1 MSAKVQ
7 YVSLLPHEFRTRMAA
22 CPIGYLPM
30 GTLEWHGEHGALG
43 TDALIS
49 SGLFTRVAEQFGG
62 IVFPPLFLGPDR
74 IRQEP
79 DGTFLQGMDYADTT
93 MPPRQLDGNC
103 YWLPTGL
110 FQLMLENIVV
120 QARRAGFK
128 ALVADGHGPSRL
140 VWDAWAPIWQAQ
152 HDIRLISVLRDVA
165 PGWQSQVDHAAQ
177 NETSI
182 MQALHP
188 ELVDLN
194 QLPVDR
200 QIYPQGVGGVDPR
213 DASAEYGEAC
223 LVTSADLLIA
233 TLASL
238 GLRR

>member
-1 MSAKVQ
+1 MSANVH
-7 YVSLLPHEFRTRMAA
+7 YASLLPHEFRTRMAI

-49 SGLFTRVAEQFGG
+49 SGLFTRVAQQFGG

-74 IRQEP
+74 IRRET
-79 DGTFLQGMDYADTT
+79 DGTVLQGMDYADTT
-93 MPPRQLDGNC
+93 TPPRQLDGNC

-110 FQLMLENIVV
+110 FQLILENIVV
-120 QARRAGFK
+120 QAQRAGFK

-140 VWDAWAPIWQAQ
+140 VWDAWSTTWQTQ
-152 HDIRLISVLRDVA
+152 HGIRLISVLRDVA
-165 PGWQSQVDHAAQ
+165 PGWQSQVDHAAY

-188 ELVDLN
+188 ELVDLT
-194 QLPVDR
+194 QLPADR
-200 QIYPQGVGGVDPR
+200 QIHPQGVSGRDPR
-213 DASAEYGEAC
+213 DATPAYGDDCLNASAE
-223 LVTSADLLIA
+223 LLIA
-233 TLASL
+233 TLATL
-238 GLRR
+238 DLH

>member
-1 MSAKVQ
+1 
-7 YVSLLPHEFRTRMAA
+7 MAE

-49 SGLFTRVAEQFGG
+49 SGVFTRVAQQFGG

-74 IRQEP
+74 IRREP
-79 DGTFLQGMDYADTT
+79 DGTLLQGMDYADTT
-93 MPPRQLDGNC
+93 TPPRQLDGNC

-110 FQLMLENIVV
+110 FQLILENIVV

-140 VWDAWAPIWQAQ
+140 VWDTWAPTWQTQ
-152 HDIRLISVLRDVA
+152 YDIRLISVLRDVA
-165 PGWQSQVDHAAQ
+165 PGWQSQIDHAAL

-188 ELVDLN
+188 ELVDLS
-194 QLPVDR
+194 QLPADR
-200 QIYPQGVGGVDPR
+200 QIFPQGVSGRDPR
-213 DASAEYGEAC
+213 DATPAYGDTC
-223 LVTSADLLIA
+223 LHASVELLIA
-233 TLASL
+233 TLSAL
-238 GLRR
+238 DL

>member
-1 MSAKVQ
+1 MSANVH
-7 YVSLLPHEFRTRMAA
+7 YASLLPHEFRTRMAI

-49 SGLFTRVAEQFGG
+49 SGLFTRVAQQFGG

-74 IRQEP
+74 IRRET
-79 DGTFLQGMDYADTT
+79 DGTVLQGMDYADTT
-93 MPPRQLDGNC
+93 TPPRQLDGNC

-110 FQLMLENIVV
+110 FQLILENIVV
-120 QARRAGFK
+120 QAQRAGFK

-140 VWDAWAPIWQAQ
+140 VWDAWSTTWQTQ
-152 HDIRLISVLRDVA
+152 HGIRLISVLRDVA
-165 PGWQSQVDHAAQ
+165 PGWQSQVDHAAY

-188 ELVDLN
+188 ELVDLT
-194 QLPVDR
+194 QLPADR
-200 QIYPQGVGGVDPR
+200 QIHPQGVSGRDPR
-213 DASAEYGEAC
+213 DATPAYGDDCLNASAE
-223 LVTSADLLIA
+223 LLIA
-233 TLASL
+233 TLATL
-238 GLRR
+238 DLHE

>member
-1 MSAKVQ
+1 
-7 YVSLLPHEFRTRMAA
+7 MAE

-49 SGLFTRVAEQFGG
+49 SGVFTRVAQQFGG

-74 IRQEP
+74 IRREP
-79 DGTFLQGMDYADTT
+79 DGTLLQGMDYADTT
-93 MPPRQLDGNC
+93 TPPRQLDGNC

-110 FQLMLENIVV
+110 FQLILENIVV

-140 VWDAWAPIWQAQ
+140 VWDTWAPTWQTQ
-152 HDIRLISVLRDVA
+152 YDIRLISVLRDVA
-165 PGWQSQVDHAAQ
+165 PGWQSQIDHAAL

-188 ELVDLN
+188 ELVDLS
-194 QLPVDR
+194 QLPTDR
-200 QIYPQGVGGVDPR
+200 QIFPQGVGGRDPR
-213 DASAEYGEAC
+213 DATPEYGDDC
-223 LVTSADLLIA
+223 LNASVELLIA
-233 TLASL
+233 TLTAL
-238 GLRR
+238 DL

>member
-1 MSAKVQ
+1 
-7 YVSLLPHEFRTRMAA
+7 MAI

-49 SGLFTRVAEQFGG
+49 SGLFTRVAQQFGG

-74 IRQEP
+74 IRRET
-79 DGTFLQGMDYADTT
+79 DGTVLQGMDYADTT
-93 MPPRQLDGNC
+93 TPPRQLDGNC

-110 FQLMLENIVV
+110 FQLILENIVV
-120 QARRAGFK
+120 QAQRAGFK

-140 VWDAWAPIWQAQ
+140 VWDAWSTTWQTQ
-152 HDIRLISVLRDVA
+152 HGIRLISVLRDVA
-165 PGWQSQVDHAAQ
+165 PGWQSQVDHAAY

-188 ELVDLN
+188 ELVDLT
-194 QLPVDR
+194 QLPADR
-200 QIYPQGVGGVDPR
+200 QIHPQGVSGRDPR
-213 DASAEYGEAC
+213 DATPAYGDDCLNASAE
-223 LVTSADLLIA
+223 LLIA
-233 TLASL
+233 TLATL
-238 GLRR
+238 DLHE

>member
-1 MSAKVQ
+1 MSDKVQ
-7 YVSLLPHEFRTRMAA
+7 YASLLPHEFRTRMAA

-49 SGLFTRVAEQFGG
+49 TGLFTRVAQQFGG

-74 IRQEP
+74 IRREP
-79 DGTFLQGMDYADTT
+79 DGMLLQGMDYADTT
-93 MPPRQLDGNC
+93 TPPRQLDGNC

-110 FQLMLENIVV
+110 FQLILENIIV

-140 VWDAWAPIWQAQ
+140 VWDAWASTWQAQ

-188 ELVDLN
+188 EFVDLS
-194 QLPVDR
+194 QLPTDR
-200 QIYPQGVGGVDPR
+200 QIFPQGVSGVDPR
-213 DASAEYGEAC
+213 DATPDYGDIC
-223 LVTSADLLIA
+223 LTTSINLLIA
-233 TLASL
+233 TLTTL
-238 GLRR
+238 DLRR

>member
-1 MSAKVQ
+1 MLAKVQ

-49 SGLFTRVAEQFGG
+49 SGLFTRVAQQFGG

-93 MPPRQLDGNC
+93 TPPRQLDGNC

-194 QLPVDR
+194 QLLVDR

-223 LVTSADLLIA
+223 LATSADLLIA